1 MDKLAM
7 IKQKYGY
14 VSSNETKYTSKPAV
28 DK

>member
-1 MDKLAM
+1 MDKLAL

-14 VSSNETKYTSKPAV
+14 VSSNETKYSSKPVA